1 MADDPV
7 GSAEARIRLIGDNYL
22 NIKNNPS
29 RRAALIWTG
38 ILILGLIIIFIP
50 SMIGLDG
57 FDGGYALSMG
67 GVFIAFMGLVA
78 AIIYFRLAA
87 SLDRITRDENILA
100 HWTYT
105 TEEWK
110 QYTEKEHRDDASA
123 KRNLFFLVAI
133 IAAVVGI
140 IFYAVVRENPLLI
153 ALIILGIIAIAG
165 LSAYF
170 STLATYLN
178 NKKHLGETYLA
189 LDGVYL
195 NRQVHIWKGMGNRLE
210 EITFDNEMQDGSRM
224 VITYSSPGTNARNSY
239 TVRIP
244 VPPGQEGAAQSIVGR
259 IAAEHQTENKT

>member
-1 MADDPV
+1 
-7 GSAEARIRLIGDNYL
+7 L

-29 RRAALIWTG
+29 RRTALVWTG
-38 ILILGLIIIFIP
+38 ILILGVIIIFIP
-50 SMIGLDG
+50 TIIGLDG
-57 FDGGYALSMG
+57 FDGGYAVSMG

-78 AIIYFRLAA
+78 AIIYFRLAG

-100 HWTYT
+100 RWTYT
-105 TEEWK
+105 AEEWK
-110 QYTEKEHRDDASA
+110 LYTEKEHREDASG

-133 IAAVVGI
+133 IAVVVGI

-153 ALIILGIIAIAG
+153 AVIILGIIAVTG

-170 STLATYLN
+170 STLTAYLN

-195 NRQVHIWKGMGNRLE
+195 NRQVHIWKGMGSRLD
-210 EITFDNEMQDGSRM
+210 EIVFDNEKQDGPR
-224 VITYSSPGTNARNSY
+224 VIITYSTPGTNARNSY

-244 VPPGQEGAAQSIVGR
+244 IPHGQEASAESIVRR
-259 IAAEHQTENKT
+259 IAAEHQSENKI